1 MTTDA
6 SSHLRSLVGSHLLSV
21 ADLDREQILAL
32 VESAVVRKRNP
43 DARAP
48 LKGRSVALLFEK
60 PSLRTRVSFEVGLFR
75 LGAQA
80 VYLDHA
86 SSPIGQRESIE
97 DLAGYL
103 ERTVQAIVAR
113 VNSHETLRQLAAA
126 SSVPVINALSDLEHP
141 CQALADLL
149 TLREHLGTL
158 RGARL
163 AYIGDGN
170 NVCHSLMLA
179 SAIAGVHITVITPE
193 GHAPRPEVAAA
204 AMKLASGNDVA
215 VTTDVQAIAGHD
227 AVYTDT
233 WESMGEPT
241 LTPERARA
249 FAPYRV
255 TDAMMTLASKGS
267 RRPARFMHCMP
278 AHRGQEVDANVI
290 DGAQSI
296 VYDQAE
302 NRLHAQNALMLALMG
317 S

>member
-1 MTTDA
+1 MTVNA
-6 SSHLRSLVGSHLLSV
+6 SSHLRSLPGSHLLSA

-32 VESAVVRKRNP
+32 IESAVARKQSP
-43 DARAP
+43 EFGSP
-48 LKGRSVALLFEK
+48 LAGRSVALLFEK

-86 SSPIGQRESIE
+86 ASPIGQRETVE

-113 VNSHETLRQLAAA
+113 VNSHETLRRLAAA
-126 SSVPVINALSDLEHP
+126 SDVPVVNALSDLEHP

-158 RGARL
+158 SDARL

-179 SAIAGVHITVITPE
+179 SAIAGVHITIITPE
-193 GHAPRPEVAAA
+193 GHAPRPEIVAA
-204 AMKLASGNDVA
+204 AMKLAMGNDV
-215 VTTDVQAIAGHD
+215 VLSTDVNAVAGHD

-255 TDAMMTLASKGS
+255 TDAMMRLASKGS
-267 RRPARFMHCMP
+267 RRPAHFMHCMP
-278 AHRGQEVDANVI
+278 AHRGQEVDADVI